1 MSSFEAIG
9 DLFRFGSNSS
19 PPIAA
24 HMSKTELPHAEA
36 QSSIT
41 NLSFYV
47 YTLLAV
53 AVVYGFYNLYK
64 AALPKPVPGI
74 PCDDV
79 SRNRLMGDLPDAMK
93 WMRDRKEFW
102 SFMQERCRQLNSPIV
117 QVWMQPLGKP
127 FIVISDYLESQD
139 IMVRRTPQQFDRS
152 AWLGDM
158 FWAIAPVSTNLL
170 TWVTRC

>member
-1 MSSFEAIG
+1 MSSLEAVG
-9 DLFRFGSNSS
+9 NLFKLGSNDS
-19 PPIAA
+19 PPLAA
-24 HMSKTELPHAEA
+24 HVSKTNVPDTEA
-36 QSSIT
+36 LHGSS
-41 NLSFYV
+41 NLSFCI
-47 YTLLAV
+47 YTLV
-53 AVVYGFYNLYK
+53 AVVLVYGFYNLYT

-74 PCDDV
+74 PCDNV

-93 WMRDRKEFW
+93 WMNERKEFW

-117 QVWMQPLGKP
+117 QVWMQPFGRP

-158 FWAIAPVSTNLL
+158 FWAIAPVSMH
-170 TWVTRC
+170 TWCHGGRC